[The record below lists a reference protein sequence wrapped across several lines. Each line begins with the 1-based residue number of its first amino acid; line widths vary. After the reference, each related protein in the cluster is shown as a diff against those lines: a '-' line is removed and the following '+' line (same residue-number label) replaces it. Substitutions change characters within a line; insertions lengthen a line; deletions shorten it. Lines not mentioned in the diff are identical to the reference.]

1 MEIAKVEINNEWQK
15 VDALIQTQASG
26 QSAFAFDSNTTYQL
40 QAEGNFGV
48 RLCVAADTP
57 GEKDGVV
64 IIGTQPAHFKVEEGK
79 FLFAKSVGGL
89 NSALPLLDVST
100 IGE

>member
-15 VDALIQTQASG
+15 VDALIQAQTS

-48 RLCVAADTP
+48 RLCVAAETP

-64 IIGTQPAHFKVEEGK
+64 IVGTQPAHFKVEEGK

-89 NSALPLLDVST
+89 DSALPLLDVST

>member
-1 MEIAKVEINNEWQK
+1 MEIAKVEVGSEWKNLKTLVQEQ
-15 VDALIQTQASG
+15 VAG
-26 QSAFAFDSNTTYQL
+26 QSAFAFNADATYQL

-64 IIGTQPAHFKVEEGK
+64 IVGTQPAHFKVEEGK